1 MKVHF
6 VVHFSDSH
14 STCQIPPVIGKVIK
28 VLALPDGE
36 AIITNETRDMVQIV
50 HLDSKG
56 QIKRTLCTFD
66 NTVIKGLTLLDD
78 YLYLI
83 KDCKVLKYDISV
95 GSIKECILR
104 NFIDGD
110 KDFVDFDSC
119 MMISHTEL
127 VAANSNQ
134 GEIFK
139 WNIDMRRKDVLLSGL
154 QKPCILAY
162 DQENQTFAIS
172 VKDHNR
178 IILYDNRLK
187 KLNEELSYSAGTI
200 PPSATFTSNGL
211 LLVAD
216 NSKRKIVLFRKEC
229 KKVHQ
234 ITAKDRNITFPV
246 SISLYQQFLW
256 IACHDGETVKRVTLK
271 RT

>member
-1 MKVHF
+1 M
-6 VVHFSDSH
+6 
-14 STCQIPPVIGKVIK
+14 
-28 VLALPDGE
+28 
-36 AIITNETRDMVQIV
+36 NETEGKVQIV
-50 HLDSKG
+50 HLDSEG
-56 QIKRTLCTFD
+56 QTKRTLCTFD
-66 NTVIKGLTLLDD
+66 NTVIKGLTVLDE

-95 GSIKECILR
+95 GSLKECILR
-104 NFIDGD
+104 NFIDGG

-127 VAANSNQ
+127 VAANSNL

-139 WNIDMRRKDVLLSGL
+139 WNMDMKRKDVLLSRL
-154 QKPCILAY
+154 QSPCILAY
-162 DQENQTFAIS
+162 DKENETFAIS
-172 VKDHNR
+172 VKDYNR
-178 IILYDNRLK
+178 IILYDNRWT
-187 KLNEELSYSAGTI
+187 KLNKKLSYSAGTI
-200 PPSATFTSNGL
+200 PPSATFTSDGL

-216 NSKRKIVLFRKEC
+216 NSKRKIVLFGKEC

-246 SISLYQQFLW
+246 SISLCQQFLW
-256 IACHDGETVKRVTLK
+256 IACHDGEIVKRVTLK